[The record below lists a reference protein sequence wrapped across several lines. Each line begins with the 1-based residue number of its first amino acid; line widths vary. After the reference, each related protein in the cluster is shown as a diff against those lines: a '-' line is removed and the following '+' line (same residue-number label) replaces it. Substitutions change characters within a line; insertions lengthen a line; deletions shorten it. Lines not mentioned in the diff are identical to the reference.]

1 MGAVVCGGN
10 RVRLLGLWALVAFAV
25 SLCAARADAG
35 EAASQV
41 RTVGGV
47 IDYAAILTPEQKRP
61 LEVAAGQLARRIAT
75 DMFIV
80 TVNDREA
87 IWADQKSH
95 YAMVERTFEN
105 VQKAIREHF
114 NRDAPLTVL
123 LVFKSSV
130 VLHLKTSDEGLQE
143 GLAFQNYYKKSAG
156 ALERIRRAG
165 ESYDAAAIRYLNAF
179 SASYDEISAR
189 SSRAGLLG
197 HTERVNQQLVSQS
210 ILELT
215 QYVFDNPIL
224 DPLYKVTCKTIT
236 FLATHLPFPGW
247 MSFLLVLALIYFG
260 LQVAGYVLEKK
271 FGGPG
276 EFASNLLLMGGL
288 ALPLF
293 MLFAVSMPDLE
304 NLLVIAQKYN
314 DESGVLLTYLDW
326 SSAIEEHSFAIPFA
340 VIGTTAFVVGFLEL
354 AHRYY
359 NFRKTLDS
367 VRSRGGLH
375 TSNQQQSGWHRLV
388 AASQLPGSV
397 LALGFEVLKAIG
409 WILSQVIWPGP
420 IAAYFMTVSVL
431 RRLID
436 LWEDHREATA
446 SRSKQRSASAYRTI
460 ASGGTS

>member
-10 RVRLLGLWALVAFAV
+10 GLRLFGLWALVAFAV
-25 SLCAARADAG
+25 SLCAARVDAG
-35 EAASQV
+35 EAAVKV

-87 IWADQKSH
+87 FWADQKSH

-105 VQKAIREHF
+105 VRNAIREHF
-114 NRDAPLTVL
+114 SRDAPLTVL

-143 GLAFQNYYKKSAG
+143 GLAFQNFYRKSAG

-165 ESYDAAAIRYLNAF
+165 ESHDAAALRYLSSF
-179 SASYDEISAR
+179 SGSFDEIAARSAR
-189 SSRAGLLG
+189 TGLLG
-197 HTERVNQQLVSQS
+197 HTERANQRLVSEG
-210 ILELT
+210 ILEIT
-215 QYVFDNPIL
+215 RSVFDNPVL
-224 DPLYKVTCKTIT
+224 DPLYKLSCRTIT
-236 FLATHLPFPGW
+236 FLATHMPFPGW
-247 MSFLLVLALIYFG
+247 MSFLLVLAFIYLG
-260 LQVAGYVLEKK
+260 LQVAGYVLEKR

-276 EFASNLLLMGGL
+276 EFASNLLLLGGL

-326 SSAIEEHSFAIPFA
+326 SSAIEEHSFTIPFA
-340 VIGTTAFVVGFLEL
+340 AIAVTAFTVGVLEF

-359 NFRKTLDS
+359 KLRKTLDS
-367 VRSRGGLH
+367 VRNNGNARKNSSGR
-375 TSNQQQSGWHRLV
+375 QQSGWQRLI
-388 AASQLPGSV
+388 AASQLPGNFV
-397 LALGFEVLKAIG
+397 ALVFEVLKALG

-420 IAAYFMTVSVL
+420 IAAFFMTVSVL
-431 RRLID
+431 RRLVD
-436 LWEDHREATA
+436 LWEDHRESDRGAPE
-446 SRSKQRSASAYRTI
+446 RSAMA
-460 ASGGTS
+460 